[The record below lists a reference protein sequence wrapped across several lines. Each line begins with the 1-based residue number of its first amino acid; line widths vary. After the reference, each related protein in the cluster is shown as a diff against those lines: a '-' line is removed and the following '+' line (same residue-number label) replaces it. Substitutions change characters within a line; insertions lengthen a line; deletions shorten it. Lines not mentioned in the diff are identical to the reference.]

1 MENKNNSTNF
11 NSINKTS
18 ILDKIKVENKIYS
31 EIESIED
38 EDSADR
44 KEYIIE
50 TEFKGSRKAFFSNPK
65 AIPLK
70 VGEHIIVDFDNGE
83 DMGVV
88 SQIRNKD
95 FKKAKDNNTTS
106 GIIIRKGNQIDERR
120 LNENR
125 DIEDKVLI
133 FARKEA
139 LNQNLEMKFLDIEY
153 KFDRKKL
160 VFYFTADG
168 RIDFRAL
175 VKSFAAEY
183 KTRIEL
189 KQIGVRDEAQRIG
202 GIGVCG
208 RELCCSKFLTSFVS
222 INVAMARDQ
231 NLFVK
236 PEKFS
241 GQCGKLMCCLKF
253 EHDFYLEEKRGLPD
267 LGSTIKFSNNKTA
280 IVNMINV
287 FDKSVTLYYKTGE
300 TIVHSKEDFLEL
312 IKDVD
317 SKDISARNN
326 SNNKNSNN
334 VNNDTKVVDEKIS
347 NRKNSSHSAA
357 NNNNNNNNSKSKD
370 DKKGNTNFVKKDVVD
385 KDKNKFSKNIKHKHN
400 KKHNN
405 TKNINKNE
413 KKSDISDKLTH
424 QDKHEK
430 DTDTIKH
437 SSVNS
442 SKQHFNRKTI
452 KGDGK

>member
-1 MENKNNSTNF
+1 M
-11 NSINKTS
+11 I
-18 ILDKIKVENKIYS
+18 D
-31 EIESIED
+31 SIED
-38 EDSADR
+38 IDSSDR

-50 TEFKGSRKAFFSNPK
+50 TEFKGSRKAYFSNPK

-88 SQIRNKD
+88 SQIRNTKQ
-95 FKKAKDNNTTS
+95 KKNIDKIPVS
-106 GIIIRKGNQIDERR
+106 GIIIRKGNPIDGRR
-120 LNENR
+120 LKENR

-139 LNQNLEMKFLDIEY
+139 VKQNLEMKFLDIEY

-175 VKSFAAEY
+175 VKSFASEY

-222 INVAMARDQ
+222 INVQMARDQ

-253 EHDFYLEEKRGLPD
+253 EHDFYLEEKRGLPE
-267 LGSTIKFSNNKTA
+267 LGTTIRFKDKTA

-287 FDKSVTLYYKTGE
+287 FDKSITLYYTSGE
-300 TIVHSKEDFLEL
+300 TVVHTKEDFLEM
-312 IKDVD
+312 IKDVNPKNII
-317 SKDISARNN
+317 SKNGQFREPY
-326 SNNKNSNN
+326 NNKNN
-334 VNNDTKVVDEKIS
+334 NNDKNFKAKDTKNGFDKKET
-347 NRKNSSHSAA
+347 
-357 NNNNNNNNSKSKD
+357 NSKSIISNSKKD
-370 DKKGNTNFVKKDVVD
+370 SIKKESENKTRDKFKKKPNNTFKNKHHKKTDSSKDNKFNSKKPTPDKHNHHSKHDKDSEKLKNHNTNT
-385 KDKNKFSKNIKHKHN
+385 
-400 KKHNN
+400 
-405 TKNINKNE
+405 TKQ
-413 KKSDISDKLTH
+413 S
-424 QDKHEK
+424 
-430 DTDTIKH
+430 
-437 SSVNS
+437 
-442 SKQHFNRKTI
+442 FNRKII
-452 KGDGK
+452 KDS

>member
-1 MENKNNSTNF
+1 MENKN
-11 NSINKTS
+11 INKKT
-18 ILDKIKVENKIYS
+18 LNNTKLEKKIS
-31 EIESIED
+31 SDIESIENI
-38 EDSADR
+38 DSSNR

-50 TEFKGSRKAFFSNPK
+50 TEFKGSRKAYFSNPK

-83 DMGVV
+83 DMGIV
-88 SQIRNKD
+88 SQIINLNL
-95 FKKAKDNNTTS
+95 KKTKEEYSVS
-106 GIIIRKGNQIDERR
+106 GIIIRKGNQIDGRR
-120 LNENR
+120 LRENR

-139 LNQNLEMKFLDIEY
+139 VKQKLEMKFLDIEY

-168 RIDFRAL
+168 RIDFRSL
-175 VKSFAAEY
+175 VKSFASEY

-208 RELCCSKFLTSFVS
+208 RELCCSKFLNSFVS

-253 EHDFYLEEKRGLPD
+253 EHEFYLEEKKGLPE
-267 LGSTIKFSNNKTA
+267 LGATIKFKDKTA

-287 FDKSVTLYYKTGE
+287 FDKSITLYYTSGE
-300 TIVHSKEDFLEL
+300 TVVHPKDEFIELMKNVKEKDIISRNGNSNYKDSSSNHNNANEKATKQRESKAKTTTKNYKKNDR
-312 IKDVD
+312 KDTEKD
-317 SKDISARNN
+317 SKDKFKNRFNKNVKNKHHKKVEITKDRNF
-326 SNNKNSNN
+326 NNKNNQN
-334 VNNDTKVVDEKIS
+334 K
-347 NRKNSSHSAA
+347 SAA
-357 NNNNNNNNSKSKD
+357 DQHTSH
-370 DKKGNTNFVKKDVVD
+370 T
-385 KDKNKFSKNIKHKHN
+385 
-400 KKHNN
+400 
-405 TKNINKNE
+405 KNE
-413 KKSDISDKLTH
+413 KETEKMKHNHAKS
-424 QDKHEK
+424 
-430 DTDTIKH
+430 
-437 SSVNS
+437 V
-442 SKQHFNRKTI
+442 KQKYNRKII
-452 KGDGK
+452 KEN